1 MTKKQTIPISVAI
14 LILVSLLFFI
24 LFKRYW
30 NDCDLPFYLLSNENL
45 SKFDKY
51 YPLHKI
57 ELEKEYGQININLVD
72 GSYTEVEKET
82 KELEVV
88 E

>member
-1 MTKKQTIPISVAI
+1 MSKEKKITEKQLESIKEIQQKINAI
-14 LILVSLLFFI
+14 LLDVGYLEAR
-24 LFKRYW
+24 KQ
-30 NDCDLPFYLLSNENL
+30 DLIFANAEA
-45 SKFDKY
+45 SKEMQEIKV
-51 YPLHKI
+51 

>member
-1 MTKKQTIPISVAI
+1 MSKEKKITEKQLESIKEIQQKINTILLDVGYLEARKQD
-14 LILVSLLFFI
+14 LIFANAEAGKEMQEIKV
-24 LFKRYW
+24 
-30 NDCDLPFYLLSNENL
+30 
-45 SKFDKY
+45 
-51 YPLHKI
+51 

-72 GSYTEVEKET
+72 GSYTEVEKEA

>member
-1 MTKKQTIPISVAI
+1 MSKEKKITEKQLESIKEVQQKINAI
-14 LILVSLLFFI
+14 LLDVG
-24 LFKRYW
+24 
-30 NDCDLPFYLLSNENL
+30 YLEARKQDSIFANAEAG
-45 SKFDKY
+45 KEMQEIKV
-51 YPLHKI
+51 

-72 GSYTEVEKET
+72 GSYTEVEKEA

>member
-1 MTKKQTIPISVAI
+1 MSKEKKITEKQLESIKEVQQKINAI
-14 LILVSLLFFI
+14 LLDVGYLEAR
-24 LFKRYW
+24 KQ
-30 NDCDLPFYLLSNENL
+30 DLIFANAEAG
-45 SKFDKY
+45 KKMQEI
-51 YPLHKI
+51 KV

-72 GSYTEVEKET
+72 GSYTEVEKEA

>member
-1 MTKKQTIPISVAI
+1 MSKEKKITEKQLESIKEVQQKINSI
-14 LILVSLLFFI
+14 LLDVGYLEAR
-24 LFKRYW
+24 KQ
-30 NDCDLPFYLLSNENL
+30 DLIFANAEAG
-45 SKFDKY
+45 KEMQEIKV
-51 YPLHKI
+51 

-72 GSYTEVEKET
+72 GSYTEVEKEA

>member
-1 MTKKQTIPISVAI
+1 MSKEKKITEKQLESIKEIQQKINAI
-14 LILVSLLFFI
+14 LLDVGYLEARKQDLIFANAEAGKEMQEIKSWVR
-24 LFKRYW
+24 KRVW
-30 NDCDLPFYLLSNENL
+30 SN
-45 SKFDKY
+45 KQK
-51 YPLHKI
+51 
-57 ELEKEYGQININLVD
+57 LVD